1 MKALFAFIGM
11 AVVILALIE
20 INERRKAK
28 KKSDIS
34 FQPSDCKKEQS
45 ETENCSDCSLMEICD
60 KSSKST
66 DAQ

>member
-28 KKSDIS
+28 KAKGEGLEDKN
-34 FQPSDCKKEQS
+34 DCPPEKAEQG
-45 ETENCSDCSLMEICD
+45 DCSGCGLMELCE
-60 KSSKST
+60 KEKKT
-66 DAQ
+66 GR

>member
-1 MKALFAFIGM
+1 M

-45 ETENCSDCSLMEICD
+45 ETENCSDCSLIDICE
-60 KSSKST
+60 KKPT
-66 DAQ
+66 NR

>member
-1 MKALFAFIGM
+1 MKALIAFILM
-11 AVVILALIE
+11 AIGILTLIE
-20 INERRKAK
+20 VNERRKAK

-45 ETENCSDCSLMEICD
+45 ETENCSDCSLMEICE
-60 KSSKST
+60 KKST

>member
-1 MKALFAFIGM
+1 MKALIAFILM
-11 AVVILALIE
+11 AVGILTLIE
-20 INERRKAK
+20 VNERRKAK

-45 ETENCSDCSLMEICD
+45 ETENCSDCSLMEICE
-60 KSSKST
+60 KKTT

>member
-28 KKSDIS
+28 KAKGEGLEDKN
-34 FQPSDCKKEQS
+34 DCPPEKAEQG
-45 ETENCSDCSLMEICD
+45 DCSGCGLMELCERE
-60 KSSKST
+60 KKT
-66 DAQ
+66 GR

>member
-1 MKALFAFIGM
+1 MKALIAFILM
-11 AVVILALIE
+11 AVGILTLIE
-20 INERRKAK
+20 VNERVKAK

-45 ETENCSDCSLMEICD
+45 ETENCSDCSLMEICE
-60 KSSKST
+60 KKST

>member
-28 KKSDIS
+28 RP
-34 FQPSDCKKEQS
+34 QEDCLKEQS
-45 ETENCSDCSLMEICD
+45 ETENCSDCSLAEICE
-60 KSSKST
+60 KKANS
-66 DAQ
+66 

>member
-28 KKSDIS
+28 RP
-34 FQPSDCKKEQS
+34 QEDCPKEQS
-45 ETENCSDCSLMEICD
+45 ETENCSDCSLIDICE
-60 KSSKST
+60 KKPTANS
-66 DAQ
+66 

>member
-1 MKALFAFIGM
+1 M
-11 AVVILALIE
+11 AVGILTLIE
-20 INERRKAK
+20 VNERRKAK

-45 ETENCSDCSLMEICD
+45 ETENCSDCSLMEICE
-60 KSSKST
+60 KKST

>member
-1 MKALFAFIGM
+1 MKALIAFILM
-11 AVVILALIE
+11 AVGILTLIE
-20 INERRKAK
+20 VNERRKAK

-45 ETENCSDCSLMEICD
+45 ETENCSDCSLMEICE
-60 KSSKST
+60 KKST